1 MYGKPEV
8 MYLNMYNDHV
18 SYITNFSSYAT
29 KSQCPLC
36 EILFRKKCNYNRH
49 TAACYKKSKTSFPGG
64 YNKLPRAVYD
74 LLEEFN
80 IHVANDLK
88 HYPWYS
94 VFDMEATL
102 ALLLKIQNG
111 TEITRSKPSSPSI
124 CKFKTR
130 IG

>member
-1 MYGKPEV
+1 
-8 MYLNMYNDHV
+8 MYNDHL

-49 TAACYKKSKTSFPGG
+49 TAACNKKSKTSFPGG
-64 YNKLPRAVYD
+64 YYKLPRTVFD

-80 IHVANDLK
+80 IHIADDLK

-94 VFDMEATL
+94 VFDMEAIL
-102 ALLLKIQNG
+102 ALLIKN
-111 TEITRSKPSSPSI
+111 SKWHRDN
-124 CKFKTR
+124 KVKTQ
-130 IG
+130 